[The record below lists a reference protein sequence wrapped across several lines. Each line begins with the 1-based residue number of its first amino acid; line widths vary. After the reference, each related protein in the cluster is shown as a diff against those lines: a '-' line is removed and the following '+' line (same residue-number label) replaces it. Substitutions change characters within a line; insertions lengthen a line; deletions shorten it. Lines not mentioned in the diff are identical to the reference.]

1 MKKIYIA
8 PISKVREMET
18 SDGILSVTS
27 VNSNDLTDFYDGL
40 SDEVEGDGGD
50 YARENNRNSSIWDQ
64 GW

>member
-1 MKKIYIA
+1 MKKRYIA
-8 PISKVREMET
+8 PISKVREMES

-27 VNSNDLTDFYDGL
+27 VNSLDNFYDGL
-40 SDEVEGDGGD
+40 SEEGGDGGD

>member
-27 VNSNDLTDFYDGL
+27 VDSLDNFLNELG
-40 SDEVEGDGGD
+40 DEGKGDEGD

>member
-18 SDGILSVTS
+18 ADGILSVTS
-27 VNSNDLTDFYDGL
+27 ADDLSNFNYGL
-40 SDEVEGDGGD
+40 SDEGGDGGD

>member
-27 VNSNDLTDFYDGL
+27 VDKLENFYDGL
-40 SDEVEGDGGD
+40 SEGGGKGED
-50 YARENNRNSSIWDQ
+50 YARENNRNTNIWDQ

>member
-1 MKKIYIA
+1 MKKIYVK
-8 PISKVREMET
+8 PVSKVREMET

-27 VNSNDLTDFYDGL
+27 VNNLSNFNYGL
-40 SDEVEGDGGD
+40 SDEGGEGED

>member
-27 VNSNDLTDFYDGL
+27 VDNLDKFLNEI
-40 SDEVEGDGGD
+40 DEGEGDRGD

>member
-27 VNSNDLTDFYDGL
+27 VDKMDNFLNELGD
-40 SDEVEGDGGD
+40 EGDGGD
-50 YARENNRNSSIWDQ
+50 YARGNNRNTNIWDQ

>member
-27 VNSNDLTDFYDGL
+27 ANDLQNFDYGL
-40 SDEVEGDGGD
+40 GEGGEGED

>member
-27 VNSNDLTDFYDGL
+27 VGSLEGFSDDL
-40 SDEVEGDGGD
+40 SDGGGDGGD